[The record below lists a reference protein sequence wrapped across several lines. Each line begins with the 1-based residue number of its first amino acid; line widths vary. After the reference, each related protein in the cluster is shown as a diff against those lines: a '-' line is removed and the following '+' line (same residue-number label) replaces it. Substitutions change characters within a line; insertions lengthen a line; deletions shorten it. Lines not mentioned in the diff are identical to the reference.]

1 MKIVGTNT
9 STATWWS
16 RLGFACTT
24 TTRRLA
30 VLRAHEGATDIRFIR
45 AAASR
50 FSLILGRTQ
59 YSSQAL
65 RSWASQRRELDRPW
79 LEMYVPRMETEEGT
93 FLLAQSETAVG
104 GKKYKG
110 KVDVRDS
117 SPLYEKALVKGE
129 RSQTQN

>member
-1 MKIVGTNT
+1 MRV
-9 STATWWS
+9 
-16 RLGFACTT
+16 RLLQDDLLCFML
-24 TTRRLA
+24 TREPQTFDSSGPQLA
-30 VLRAHEGATDIRFIR
+30 A
-45 AAASR
+45 
-50 FSLILGRTQ
+50 FSLVLGRTQ

-93 FLLAQSETAVG
+93 FLLAHSETAVG